1 MFGAFWNKE
10 APLLDSQIRVVLNRM
25 DDAENDN
32 EEYSTQ
38 LGHLERLI
46 ALQANAKRKL
56 SLTDQQALIIGNL
69 LGIVVIVAY
78 EQHHVFTSKAKDLLL
93 KPR

>member
-10 APLLDSQIRVVLNRM
+10 MPLLDSQIRVVLKRM
-25 DDAENDN
+25 DDADSDN

-46 ALQANAKRKL
+46 ALQANAKRRW
-56 SLTDQQALIIGNL
+56 SMTDQQALIIGNL
-69 LGIVVIVAY
+69 LGIVAIVAY